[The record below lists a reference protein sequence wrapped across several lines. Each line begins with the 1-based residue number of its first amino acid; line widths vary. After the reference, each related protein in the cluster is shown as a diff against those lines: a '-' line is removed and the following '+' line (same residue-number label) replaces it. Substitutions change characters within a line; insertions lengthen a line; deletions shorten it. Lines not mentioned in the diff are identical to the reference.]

1 LEGVNNPGQGGSV
14 ISNSAAV
21 HTIPFE
27 SGSTSFM
34 GVGNQPGSNID
45 E

>member
-1 LEGVNNPGQGGSV
+1 LEGINNPGQGGSV
-14 ISNSAAV
+14 ISNGAAV

-34 GVGNQPGSNID
+34 GIGNLPGSNID